1 VERTKRRTA
10 EEDLPALWDGLRPAL
25 KRVLWRF
32 RIPPEDAEDLV
43 QRTLLLAVTRWQEIE
58 CPQTWLLGTLHNT
71 CIDYVRRRRR
81 NIERQV
87 DLGDWEPQIAVEWQ
101 RQEKHDRL
109 ADIDRACRKLPMASR
124 KLVLLRFRLG
134 LTICETANAM
144 GLAPESV
151 RKATTRALERLRVA
165 MGHRYGDK
173 GGVATQDEAEIETGP
188 DWNSPW
194 SVAVSA
200 YVSGYRRSTR
210 KTYGFRLLA
219 AGAVL
224 DCGKVADVTEE
235 RLREY
240 RVAVL
245 ADGRKPT
252 TQTHV
257 LCILRGFLL
266 WACNRQLHA
275 LEPALIRAALSVAT
289 PSHRQ
294 RAGAG
299 APLDRVVL

>member
-1 VERTKRRTA
+1 VERKKRRTA

-25 KRVLWRF
+25 KRILWRF

-43 QRTLLLAVTRWQEIE
+43 QLTLLLAVTRWQEIE
-58 CPQTWLLGTLHNT
+58 CPQAWLLGTLHNT

-81 NIERQV
+81 NIERQI
-87 DLGDWEPQIAVEWQ
+87 DLGEWAPQIAVEWQ

-109 ADIDRACRKLPMASR
+109 ADIDRACRKLPVASR

-173 GGVATQDEAEIETGP
+173 GGGAQDEAEIETRP

-194 SVAVSA
+194 SVAVSV
-200 YVSGYRRSTR
+200 YVSGYRRSTG
-210 KTYGFRLLA
+210 KTYGNRLLA

-224 DCGKVADVTEE
+224 ACGKVADVTEA

-240 RVAVL
+240 RVTVL
-245 ADGRKPT
+245 ADGRKPA
-252 TQTHV
+252 TQKHV

-266 WACNRQLHA
+266 WAWNRKLHE
-275 LEPALIRAALSVAT
+275 LEPELIQAALSAAT
-289 PSHRQ
+289 SSHRQ
-294 RAGAG
+294 RVGAG